1 MAVYEVKEWKCQTF
15 LIIQTEKKNEEKN
28 IVNFEMKSV
37 YTEEHWDQVDFIFF
51 QTAINLI
58 W

>member
-1 MAVYEVKEWKCQTF
+1 MAVYEVKELKCQTI
-15 LIIQTEKKNEEKN
+15 LIIQTEKKNEKKN

-37 YTEEHWDQVDFIFF
+37 YTEEQWDQVDLIFF

>member
-37 YTEEHWDQVDFIFF
+37 YTEEQWDQVDFIFF